1 MSDSQTIA
9 IRTENL
15 VHNVSTSAG
24 DLSILKGIDMEIKEG
39 ESVAIV
45 GASGSGKSTLLGL
58 IAGLD
63 VCSNGEAY
71 IYDEALSLLDEEQR
85 AKLRGKYVGFVF
97 QSFHLLPSLTA
108 LENVMLPA
116 ELRGD
121 RDAKLKAEGFL
132 TQVGLSHRVGHY
144 PRQLSGGEQ
153 QRVAIARAFA
163 SAPKILFADEPTGNL
178 DAETGK
184 VISDLIFDLNTS
196 VGTTLVMVTHDVTLA
211 KRCQRQLMMNAGRLS
226 EAQ

>member
-1 MSDSQTIA
+1 MNKTQTIA
-9 IRTENL
+9 IKTENL
-15 VHNVSTSAG
+15 IHSVATSAG
-24 DLSILKGIDMEIKEG
+24 ELSILKGIDMEIKEG
-39 ESVAIV
+39 ESIAIV

-63 VCSNGEAY
+63 VCSQGEAF
-71 IYDEALSLLDEEQR
+71 IYDKALSTLDEEQR
-85 AKLRGKYVGFVF
+85 AQLRGQYVGFVF

-116 ELRGD
+116 ELSGD
-121 RDAKLKAEGFL
+121 QEARSKALGFL
-132 TQVGLSHRVGHY
+132 EQVGLSHRLNHY

-178 DAETGK
+178 DADTGK
-184 VISDLIFDLNTS
+184 VISDLIFDLNES
-196 VGTTLVMVTHDVTLA
+196 LGTTLVMVTHDNKLA
-211 KRCQRQLMMNAGRLS
+211 QRCQRQLLMSAGRLS
-226 EAQ
+226 EAL